1 MGRTR
6 VKSEDLT
13 VNKNIDMNGNRAVNA
28 EDAQAPKEYVTNEQ
42 LEEAV
47 ENVAAD
53 MQWKATQW

>member
-1 MGRTR
+1 MGRTK

-13 VNKNIDMNGNRAVNA
+13 VNKNIDMNGKRAVNA
-28 EDAQAPKEYVTNEQ
+28 EDAQAQQDYVTNEQ

-53 MQWKATQW
+53 MEWKATQW